1 RWFLLSRYT
10 ITLSISKDGNMHIIM
25 LRRFSSRISV
35 KIGILVGIQIVFVVS
50 NIAIFA
56 YFESQGALLG
66 NSINIAGKNR
76 FLTYDVLVQILKY
89 ISGFSNVSAVN
100 IAMKNFESNL
110 TVLRGSGAA
119 SPAMELEPLTSQNRF
134 QLAKIQRIYHR

>member
-1 RWFLLSRYT
+1 
-10 ITLSISKDGNMHIIM
+10 M
-25 LRRFSSRISV
+25 
-35 KIGILVGIQIVFVVS
+35 VGIQIVFVVS

-119 SPAMELEPLTSQNRF
+119 SPAMELEPLTSQYYDIWRGIDFNW
-134 QLAKIQRIYHR
+134 QKYKEYIIDNIIKPSQTGTKQIPANLITELQ

>member
-1 RWFLLSRYT
+1 
-10 ITLSISKDGNMHIIM
+10 MHIIM

-119 SPAMELEPLTSQNRF
+119 SPAMELEPLTS
-134 QLAKIQRIYHR
+134 